1 MICGVTKDIPWND
14 IRADYIAGMSYG
26 ALAKKYGE
34 SKATIYKHGK
44 KEDWET
50 KRKRTVNAVETKTI
64 EKNAEKIA
72 NNATK
77 LEDAK
82 RKLLDR
88 VNAALDKMPLDGG
101 TMSKKELRDSDGK
114 KMSVVYDLLAAAAV
128 LEKIDKMNAGTIA
141 EDDPITKLLEQLN
154 HESIEQ

>member
-1 MICGVTKDIPWND
+1 M
-14 IRADYIAGMSYG
+14 RADYIAGASYG
-26 ALAKKYGE
+26 ALARKYGA
-34 SKATIYKHGK
+34 SKGYIYSVAK
-44 KEDWET
+44 KEKWDEF
-50 KRKRTVNAVETKTI
+50 KERTQNAVQTKTI
-64 EKNAEKIA
+64 EKMAEKA
-72 NNATK
+72 ATNATK

-88 VNAALDKMPLDGG
+88 VNAALDKMPMDGG
-101 TMSKKELRDSDGK
+101 TISKKELRDSDGK